1 MRSHM
6 LRSVVG
12 TIIRRSA
19 LRWDIPN
26 KVTRIEVIQQAIS
39 RLRCR
44 KYLEIGVRDG
54 ECFCSLTVA
63 EKIGV
68 DPVAPQPDVLAE
80 MRKPGVQYF
89 SLTSD
94 DFFQQAATQV
104 LADGVDVVF
113 IDGLHTYEQAYR
125 DCSNALKYLTP
136 GGLILLH
143 DCLPRSEVEAQ
154 PARNNEDAMRILSTV
169 PNGVWV
175 GDVWKAIVRLRSQHS
190 DVQTCVLHSDHG
202 IGLVHRAQN
211 RSRLQLSLPQVE
223 AMTYADLVQDPR
235 GLLGLGKARGLM
247 AILEELDRQRRENH
261 SVR

>member
-68 DPVAPQPDVLAE
+68 DPVAPQPAVLAE

-154 PARNNEDAMRILSTV
+154 PARNNEDAMRILARCPMECGSGTS
-169 PNGVWV
+169 G
-175 GDVWKAIVRLRSQHS
+175 KRL
-190 DVQTCVLHSDHG
+190 
-202 IGLVHRAQN
+202 
-211 RSRLQLSLPQVE
+211 
-223 AMTYADLVQDPR
+223 
-235 GLLGLGKARGLM
+235 
-247 AILEELDRQRRENH
+247 
-261 SVR
+261 

>member
-68 DPVAPQPDVLAE
+68 DPVAPQPAVLAE

-113 IDGLHTYEQAYR
+113 IDGLLSADGELSAR
-125 DCSNALKYLTP
+125 ASGVFRFGP
-136 GGLILLH
+136 GG
-143 DCLPRSEVEAQ
+143 P
-154 PARNNEDAMRILSTV
+154 P
-169 PNGVWV
+169 
-175 GDVWKAIVRLRSQHS
+175 VRF
-190 DVQTCVLHSDHG
+190 
-202 IGLVHRAQN
+202 
-211 RSRLQLSLPQVE
+211 
-223 AMTYADLVQDPR
+223 
-235 GLLGLGKARGLM
+235 
-247 AILEELDRQRRENH
+247 
-261 SVR
+261 